1 MYEYILTKFKN
12 IKMKTFIIK
21 SFEGM
26 QTSGAFKAIRSKS
39 ASNKLFMYALEL
51 VLLYVLV
58 FAAMSALAQEPAV
71 ANNSAAVSATQ
82 PSRLEFVKESVVFNT
97 GKVYLNW
104 VAKGNSP
111 DCIYVIERSNDGNE
125 FEPVGLKEGIGSPLE
140 LLYSWVDTKP
150 MPGTAHYRIKQIDNE
165 GRLVAQ
171 AESKSIVAP
180 ETNPLYIDKSTRMVQ
195 VK

>member
-1 MYEYILTKFKN
+1 MSIYCKRFKK
-12 IKMKTFIIK
+12 IKMKTFITK

-26 QTSGAFKAIRSKS
+26 QTSGTFKALRTKS
-39 ASNKLFMYALEL
+39 TSNKLFMYALEL

-71 ANNSAAVSATQ
+71 ANRE
-82 PSRLEFVKESVVFNT
+82 PGKLEFVKESVVFNT

-104 VAKGNSP
+104 VAKGNST
-111 DCIYVIERSNDGNE
+111 DCIYVIERSTDGNE

-140 LLYSWVDTKP
+140 LLYSWVDVKP
-150 MPGTAHYRIKQIDNE
+150 LSGTAHYRIKQIDNE

-171 AESKSIVAP
+171 ADPKSVVSP